1 MDAPSPYINLGLIG
15 FPLEHSLSPILHQ
28 AALKAAGLQGEYR
41 LYPLPPSPEGLQEI
55 GALCQRI
62 RSGTIKG
69 LNVTIPHKQTVSRFV
84 DRLTPIAEA
93 VGAVNTL
100 YLDKQ
105 GFLVGDNTD
114 VPGFMR
120 DISRLTD
127 YAHGKAV
134 VLGAGGSA
142 RAVVYGLSH
151 ACWDVLVLARRVE
164 QAAMLVEEIKS
175 TGELQFTIS
184 SGLLHPQ
191 VLIDQTRDCQLLV
204 NTTPLGMYPGVGESP
219 WPEDLPL
226 PSQVIL
232 YDLIYNPLETCLLR
246 RAREAGLTCANGAGM
261 LAAQAALAFAS
272 WTGREPPF
280 DVMERAFPSQLVTG
294 EGK

>member
-164 QAAMLVEEIKS
+164 QPLCWLKRSSLQVNFSYDFFRPITSPAINRPDTRLPAFGEYHS
-175 TGELQFTIS
+175 TGDVS
-184 SGLLHPQ
+184 
-191 VLIDQTRDCQLLV
+191 
-204 NTTPLGMYPGVGESP
+204 
-219 WPEDLPL
+219 
-226 PSQVIL
+226 
-232 YDLIYNPLETCLLR
+232 R
-246 RAREAGLTCANGAGM
+246 RG
-261 LAAQAALAFAS
+261 
-272 WTGREPPF
+272 
-280 DVMERAFPSQLVTG
+280 
-294 EGK
+294 